1 MISLKWR
8 HEKVRVHFKI
18 FFSLLRILSF
28 WILLPVLYT
37 ERPDIWSSMKISLR
51 CYFFPPKLFPDVSGG
66 DGEGEYSIV
75 PIKHYFNFYSPTP
88 FFFLS
93 LLKKIEGGK
102 KLKKLF
108 TTRTNFA
115 TLSKEK
121 VFTDNFNSCECYIGL
136 SFSRII
142 TEE

>member
-1 MISLKWR
+1 MKRFEYTLK
-8 HEKVRVHFKI
+8 
-18 FFSLLRILSF
+18 
-28 WILLPVLYT
+28 
-37 ERPDIWSSMKISLR
+37 
-51 CYFFPPKLFPDVSGG
+51 YFFLSWEFYLLDSFTGSPYRKTWHLIFNENFPTLLFFFPKLFPDVSVGG
-66 DGEGEYSIV
+66 VREREYCIV

-102 KLKKLF
+102 KIKKKLF

-121 VFTDNFNSCECYIGL
+121 VFTDNFNSRECYIGL